1 MSLSSGSK
9 ASWLLYVKLLL
20 TVLSWGMAFVAT
32 KFLIPHVSPLSVV
45 FSRVLIGFFVL
56 AFLVKRR
63 GLSLKL
69 SRDLIPWFIFFGIIA
84 VYMHQWVQAYA
95 LYTSKASTATWIVA
109 TAPIFIAILGK
120 FLLKE
125 RLSYIRVIGICI
137 SFFGVLMVVGEGNI
151 SKIFNRGV
159 STLGDVII
167 LATSFNWAFFS
178 VISRF
183 FLKRHREIPQLVVV
197 FYTILF
203 GLLLTGAT
211 FVYVGNIHEIFAI
224 LSDIRLLIAIAFLGV
239 FCTGLAYAFWYD
251 ALDVLEASKVG
262 AFMNIQPVVG
272 MIGASIV
279 LGESISLFLVIG
291 GILILLGV
299 YLVNRY

>member
-1 MSLSSGSK
+1 M
-9 ASWLLYVKLLL
+9 KLLL

-56 AFLVKRR
+56 AILLRKR
-63 GLSLKL
+63 GLSLKI
-69 SRDLIPWFIFFGIIA
+69 SRDVIPWFVFFGIIA

-109 TAPIFIAILGK
+109 TAPVFIAILGR

-125 RLSYIRVIGICI
+125 RLSYLRIIGICV
-137 SFFGVLMVVGEGNI
+137 SFFGVLMVVSEGDL
-151 SKIFNRGV
+151 SRVFNRGV
-159 STLGDVII
+159 STLGDIII
-167 LATSFNWAFFS
+167 LVTSFNWAFFS

-183 FLKRHREIPQLVVV
+183 FLKRHREIPQLVIV

-203 GLLLTGAT
+203 GLILTGAT
-211 FVYVGNIHEIFAI
+211 FVSIGSFYEIFVI
-224 LSDIRLLIAIAFLGV
+224 LGDMRLLIAIAFLGV

-279 LGESISLFLVIG
+279 LGESISLFLVAG
-291 GILILLGV
+291 GALILVGV

>member
-1 MSLSSGSK
+1 
-9 ASWLLYVKLLL
+9 
-20 TVLSWGMAFVAT
+20 
-32 KFLIPHVSPLSVV
+32 
-45 FSRVLIGFFVL
+45 SRVLIGFFVL
-56 AFLVKRR
+56 AILLRKR
-63 GLSLKL
+63 GLSLKI
-69 SRDLIPWFIFFGIIA
+69 SRDVIPWFVFFGIIA

-109 TAPIFIAILGK
+109 TAPVFIAILGR

-125 RLSYIRVIGICI
+125 RLSYLRIIGICV
-137 SFFGVLMVVGEGNI
+137 SFFGVLMVVSEGDL
-151 SKIFNRGV
+151 SRVFNRGV
-159 STLGDVII
+159 STLGDIII
-167 LATSFNWAFFS
+167 LVTSFNWAFFS

-183 FLKRHREIPQLVVV
+183 FLKRHREIPQLVIV

-203 GLLLTGAT
+203 GLILTGAT
-211 FVYVGNIHEIFAI
+211 FVSIGSFYEIFVI
-224 LSDIRLLIAIAFLGV
+224 LGDMRLLIAIAFLGV

-279 LGESISLFLVIG
+279 LGESISLFLVAG
-291 GILILLGV
+291 GALILVGV